1 MTRKDIEEI
10 KKSEEWVK
18 IIFHSSTTHGTMIIK
33 GLLFD
38 RKQKQFQRL
47 FKGIEVDVMREYI
60 PDWRDV
66 FESAIREYKSILTSI
81 RWHKNYLGRRYDPNE
96 LYVEEYEK
104 ILQQEKDCLK
114 RIERLERK
122 LK

>member
-47 FKGIEVDVMREYI
+47 FKGVEVDVMREYI

-81 RWHKNYLGRRYDPNE
+81 RWHKNYLSRRYP
-96 LYVEEYEK
+96 YPEEYKELQEV
-104 ILQQEKDCLK
+104 IQQEKDCLK